1 MQAVAAVFL
10 ASAVAWAAKRLGALS
25 RSGAWAAAC
34 VGALVFGCAGWQGA
48 AVLFA
53 FFLPSALLS
62 RLGRARKRALLDT
75 GKHGARDAW
84 QVLANGG
91 IAALCLAGG
100 ALAHLP
106 ALMVAGAGAFA
117 AASADTWGTEVG
129 TLLRGSPR
137 SILTLRP
144 IAAGLSGGVTMG
156 GTLAQAAGAALVGGV
171 AAASGLALWWVVTAA
186 GFCGAVLDSLL
197 GASLQLLRYCPRCE
211 RTCETDPH
219 HCGTPTRAVRGLRWI
234 ENDAVNALATAG
246 GAAAAYCL
254 YVFSR

>member
-1 MQAVAAVFL
+1 MQALAAVLL

-25 RSGAWAAAC
+25 PSGAWAAAC

-53 FFLPSALLS
+53 FFLPSTLLS
-62 RLGRARKRALLDT
+62 RLGRRRKQTLLDT
-75 GKHGARDAW
+75 GKHEARDAW
-84 QVLANGG
+84 QVAANGG
-91 IAALCLAGG
+91 VAALCIALG

-106 ALMVAGAGAFA
+106 ALAAAGAGAFA

-129 TLLRGSPR
+129 TLLRGAPR

-144 IAAGLSGGVTMG
+144 MATGLSGGVTAG
-156 GTLAQAAGAALVGGV
+156 GTLAEAAGAAMVGGV
-171 AAASGLALWWVVTAA
+171 AAAVGIAPWWVVAAA
-186 GFCGAVLDSLL
+186 GFSGAVLDSLL
-197 GASLQLLRYCPRCE
+197 GASVQTLRYCPRCQ
-211 RTCETDPH
+211 RACETNPH
-219 HCGTPTRAVRGLRWI
+219 HCGSHTGAMRGLPWV
-234 ENDAVNALATAG
+234 ENDAVNALATAA